1 MPGPA
6 CSIESPAEPAP
17 GLMTGSDEAQ
27 WIAWYKSLEKPLYNL
42 AFRWLWDPAESQDVV
57 QEAFLNCWKIRARIV
72 PEGFKALI
80 FRTTMRLASNR
91 VRRRRTWRM
100 ATLNEQDHPGADR
113 GSSDMLADRELQAA
127 LAAMPEPL
135 KRVLLLSE
143 LGGLSYKEIADVMR
157 TREGTVGSRR
167 SRAIA
172 DLRERLAARG
182 VEWHED

>member
-1 MPGPA
+1 
-6 CSIESPAEPAP
+6 
-17 GLMTGSDEAQ
+17 
-27 WIAWYKSLEKPLYNL
+27 
-42 AFRWLWDPAESQDVV
+42 
-57 QEAFLNCWKIRARIV
+57 
-72 PEGFKALI
+72 
-80 FRTTMRLASNR
+80 
-91 VRRRRTWRM
+91 M